1 MGLTATVSG
10 SIYIGNVLTS
20 KGILPSY
27 AGYASIS
34 DVTEFE
40 KLFEIRETLYKWYD
54 GEIDDSILAEGAI
67 KGMVSS
73 LEDPYTYFMNE
84 SEYVTFK

>member
-1 MGLTATVSG
+1 MIRKNKKNIKNIGLVMGLTATVSS

-67 KGMVSS
+67 KGMC
-73 LEDPYTYFMNE
+73 
-84 SEYVTFK
+84 

>member
-20 KGILPSY
+20 KGILPGY

-40 KLFEIRETLYKWYD
+40 KLFEIREALYKWYD

-84 SEYVTFK
+84 S